1 MLLGCVV
8 KILSSRSSSCE
19 EAKSGLIP
27 NSFCLTVSLLIASPM
42 VQTIKNLPAMSGT
55 WVQPL
60 GQEDPLGK
68 GMTTHSSTPAW
79 EYGQRRLASYSPRG
93 RKDLDTTERLTH
105 ITFFGRS
112 LIFPILYSANKS
124 FAIFY

>member
-68 GMTTHSSTPAW
+68 GMTTLSSTLAW
-79 EYGQRRLASYSPRG
+79 RIPWTEEPGGVTNKGPRKE
-93 RKDLDTTERLTH
+93 RKGTSD
-105 ITFFGRS
+105 
-112 LIFPILYSANKS
+112 
-124 FAIFY
+124 